1 MYEIFNRFDSLI
13 FNKINTLITP
23 FYGENFKLSKE
34 WALFE
39 IVLTATT
46 GILATIAIAV
56 ICLPVRIAIF
66 ILDALISFAIKPLA
80 KKTWAAVVTKYREVR
95 T

>member
-1 MYEIFNRFDSLI
+1 MKSIIQN
-13 FNKINTLITP
+13 INELLTP
-23 FYGENFKLSKE
+23 FYGKNFKLSKE

-39 IVLTATT
+39 IILTGTT
-46 GILATIAIAV
+46 GIVAAIFIAV
-56 ICLPVRIAIF
+56 ICLPVRITVF
-66 ILDALISFAIKPLA
+66 ILDALISFVIKPLA